1 MIEQLKLKKW
11 IETQTDELYAEIET
25 IEESDEPDSLVAPM
39 TKVELIELK
48 IEVFNLVFSE
58 LLSYS
63 HTPNQKPPTGS
74 NQWGKS

>member
-1 MIEQLKLKKW
+1 MIEQLKKW
-11 IETQTDELYAEIET
+11 IKTHTDELYAQLEN

-39 TKVELIELK
+39 TEVEVIELK

-63 HTPNQKPPTGS
+63 TPPIKKPPPAGHRR
-74 NQWGKS
+74 QER